1 MKKKLSSNGVKKPV
15 LDVAKQPKPLMEVQ
29 QQQLKRNHRAE
40 LETHL
45 GIPVPYKIA
54 TMGSARR
61 LAYMA
66 SVVVEGE
73 QYKTYPQTFPSQV
86 IQDDQIGLRRRIL
99 KFIFPSQAEAEEALA
114 ALVLDK
120 RGVETG
126 QVCQSVSSSSN
137 NVFIIFIFVVTTNVI
152 IIIIIFVISRWAS
165 QLIQE

>member
-1 MKKKLSSNGVKKPV
+1 M
-15 LDVAKQPKPLMEVQ
+15 
-29 QQQLKRNHRAE
+29 
-40 LETHL
+40 
-45 GIPVPYKIA
+45 I
-54 TMGSARR
+54 R

-66 SVVVEGE
+66 SVVIDGE

-86 IQDDQIGLRRRIL
+86 IQEQDDQIGLRRRIL
-99 KFIFPSQAEAEEALA
+99 KFIFSSQAEAEEALA

-152 IIIIIFVISRWAS
+152 IIIFVISRWAS

>member
-1 MKKKLSSNGVKKPV
+1 M
-15 LDVAKQPKPLMEVQ
+15 
-29 QQQLKRNHRAE
+29 
-40 LETHL
+40 
-45 GIPVPYKIA
+45 I
-54 TMGSARR
+54 R

-66 SVVVEGE
+66 SVVIDGE

-99 KFIFPSQAEAEEALA
+99 KFIFSSQAEAEEALA

-152 IIIIIFVISRWAS
+152 ITIIIFVISRWAS

>member
-1 MKKKLSSNGVKKPV
+1 M
-15 LDVAKQPKPLMEVQ
+15 
-29 QQQLKRNHRAE
+29 
-40 LETHL
+40 
-45 GIPVPYKIA
+45 
-54 TMGSARR
+54 
-61 LAYMA
+61 
-66 SVVVEGE
+66 
-73 QYKTYPQTFPSQV
+73 
-86 IQDDQIGLRRRIL
+86 
-99 KFIFPSQAEAEEALA
+99 EAEEALA